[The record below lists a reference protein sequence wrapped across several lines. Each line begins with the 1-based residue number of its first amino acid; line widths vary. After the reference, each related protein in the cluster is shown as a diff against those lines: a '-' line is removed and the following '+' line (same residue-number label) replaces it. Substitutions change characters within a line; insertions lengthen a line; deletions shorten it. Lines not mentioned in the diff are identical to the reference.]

1 MCYYKK
7 YQHLGSQIKQLIGLS
22 YIYPVK
28 NPREM
33 FMANSLNL
41 LIYGIG
47 FYMHPFGIFFILV
60 YIRKMPQAGDCDLF
74 LYLDD
79 TCLLY

>member
-1 MCYYKK
+1 
-7 YQHLGSQIKQLIGLS
+7 
-22 YIYPVK
+22 
-28 NPREM
+28 M